1 MSMAP
6 LKLKLKVPGTNPD
19 GSARAPSIVST
30 GTPATPAPQ
39 SAVTPGGSKAP
50 KLIFKNPNSQPATP
64 APAPAPVEDAKPK
77 KTKAGRS
84 TKPSAKLIE
93 SKKRTKEESESEN
106 EASTIAV
113 KAPEHASKKLKL
125 IARGHSFAQTPGL
138 KTPVVLKAKVKGA
151 PPKRP
156 IGQGYDSEASD
167 REEDP
172 YIEEEFVLRMMPGED
187 CEYLRTAIAEKKI
200 GLPKNQGGPDIH
212 MKFYHHDGRRASIMI
227 RGHCYAATL
236 VDLPSVIE
244 GMKSWDKRGWWK
256 SADICQMLWVFSSI
270 EKEEDAKTIPLPKI
284 INEETYQYPH
294 GLTPPMH
301 FARKRRFRKRISRT
315 AIEKVEQA
323 VERLLEADAKAH
335 STRFE
340 MIDPDRGTEALSPG
354 DSHFEGPYSED
365 EDAEGEADDT
375 GYFNTQ
381 HTNEAQPMP
390 FDEEVDEDD
399 LQDMF
404 DAEMSNS
411 LVAETPSSA
420 VGATPSIPNGG
431 DTPMIE
437 QAVEEEEEEDD
448 SGDESLEDDDDDEN
462 AIADDEAERARLEK
476 IQGIKED
483 IADMEKAIEE
493 SNRQLALQ
501 PNKIIRGRLEA
512 KIRSMKAEL
521 QLKISALDEGEGVED
536 D

>member
-1 MSMAP
+1 MAP
-6 LKLKLKVPGTNPD
+6 LKLKLSVPKTNPD
-19 GSARAPSIVST
+19 SSARAPSVVST
-30 GTPATPAPQ
+30 GAPAIPAPQ
-39 SAVTPGGSKAP
+39 SAVTPGGSKAG
-50 KLIFKNPNSQPATP
+50 KLIFKTSSSQPPT
-64 APAPAPVEDAKPK
+64 PAPAPVEDVKPK
-77 KTKAGRS
+77 KTKAGRA

-106 EASTIAV
+106 EGSTIAV
-113 KAPEHASKKLKL
+113 VAPGRPSKKLKL
-125 IARGHSFAQTPGL
+125 ISRGHSTVQTPGP
-138 KTPVVLKAKVKGA
+138 KTPVVLKAKVKGQ
-151 PPKRP
+151 PPKRKL
-156 IGQGYDSEASD
+156 GEGYDSEASD

-187 CEYLRTAIAEKKI
+187 CDYLRAAIAEKKI

-212 MKFYHHDGRRASIMI
+212 MKFYHHDGRRASITI

-236 VDLPSVIE
+236 VDLPCVVE

-270 EKEEDAKTIPLPKI
+270 QKEDDAKTIPLPKI

-323 VERLLEADAKAH
+323 VEKLLEEDAKAV

-354 DSHFEGPYSED
+354 DSARSGPYSED
-365 EDAEGEADDT
+365 DDAEGEADDT

-381 HTNEAQPMP
+381 HTNGAPPVP
-390 FDEEVDEDD
+390 FDEDGED
-399 LQDMF
+399 LQDML
-404 DAEMSNS
+404 DAEMGDS
-411 LVAETPSSA
+411 LAAETPSSA
-420 VGATPSIPNGG
+420 VGGTPSMLNGG
-431 DTPMIE
+431 DTPME
-437 QAVEEEEEEDD
+437 VVEEEEEDD
-448 SGDESLEDDDDDEN
+448 SGDESLEDDDGDDDI
-462 AIADDEAERARLEK
+462 AVADDGAERERLEK

-483 IADMEKAIEE
+483 IADMERQIED

-501 PNKIIRGRLEA
+501 TNPFLRRRLETN
-512 KIRSMKAEL
+512 IRNMKTEL
-521 QLKISALDEGEGVED
+521 QLKISSLGEGAED